1 MLELQFEHVC
11 DSSNVGK
18 CRRNVK
24 EHRPGT
30 FFTRTYTSVTD
41 SIQLDGPAII
51 KKLIFNQLITRPQ
64 FGNHLPKK
72 VDCKSAHNVIC
83 SKFEIL

>member
-1 MLELQFEHVC
+1 M
-11 DSSNVGK
+11 G
-18 CRRNVK
+18 NVK
-24 EHRPGT
+24 EDRPGT
-30 FFTRTYTSVTD
+30 FFTD
-41 SIQLDGPAII
+41 SIQLDGPAVI

-72 VDCKSAHNVIC
+72 VDCKSAHSVIC